1 MDYGELLL
9 LAGALLATG
18 IAASLVAG
26 SLRVPGLIVVLG
38 LAMAIGSDGLGL
50 IHFGGTESDV
60 ELARTIGVIALVFIL
75 FEGGLASGWGEIRPV
90 LRTSVML
97 AIFATVAQAVIVGLA
112 AAWLLDL
119 TTEEGLLLGSI
130 VSATDSAAIF
140 SVLRGSSLKKRL
152 ARILEG
158 ESGMNDPVAIVLVLG
173 FIEFIQDPAY
183 TLADMALP
191 GRGRA
196 GAGCGDRPRDRP
208 GGRDGVP
215 ERADHRPRP
224 VPCRVAGLRR
234 AGVRHRRRGARV
246 RVHRRVPRGAGAGQR
261 LHPRQAHHRRVP
273 RRPGLDQPDRHV
285 HDPWAAGQPVRSSA
299 G

>member
-1 MDYGELLL
+1 M
-9 LAGALLATG
+9 
-18 IAASLVAG
+18 
-26 SLRVPGLIVVLG
+26 
-38 LAMAIGSDGLGL
+38 
-50 IHFGGTESDV
+50 
-60 ELARTIGVIALVFIL
+60 IALVFIL

-183 TLADMALP
+183 TLADLALLAVAEL
-191 GRGRA
+191 GL
-196 GAGCGDRPRDRP
+196 
-208 GGRDGVP
+208 GVVIGL
-215 ERADHRPRP
+215 AIG
-224 VPCRVAGLRR
+224 RVAVMVFQSARITAPGLFPV
-234 AGVRHRRRGARV
+234 ASLAFAALGFGIADVVHGSGL
-246 RVHRRVPRGAGAGQR
+246 HRRVPGGAGAGQR

-273 RRPGLDQPDRHV
+273 RRPGLDQPDRDV
-285 HDPWAAGQPVRSSA
+285 HDPGAAGQPVRSSA